1 MRAIATKSSGD
12 VPSWHGPITVGG
24 VGAAFWRRKNSSTEV
39 MPGGGVPGVAGAGA
53 GGLTS
58 GGVSGEAAAAG
69 GHGALEVLPRRERVR
84 EEIF

>member
-1 MRAIATKSSGD
+1 
-12 VPSWHGPITVGG
+12 
-24 VGAAFWRRKNSSTEV
+24 

-69 GHGALEVLPRRERVR
+69 GRGALEVLPRRERVR